1 MIDNIPHL
9 SPYPDYGTTEIP
21 WLEAVPINWQ
31 VIRAKV
37 LFTRMRR
44 LVRPEDDVIT
54 AFRDGTV
61 TLRKNR
67 RTTGFTEAL
76 QEIGYQ
82 GIRKGDLVIHAMD
95 AFAGAIGVSDS
106 DGKGT
111 PVYSVCQASR
121 GAHSWYYALLLRE
134 MSRCG
139 FLLSLAKGIRERS
152 TDFRFADFASLDI
165 PLPPLSEQTAI
176 VRFLDHADGRI
187 RRAIRA
193 KQKLI
198 KLLEEQK
205 QAIIHRAVTRGLDP
219 NVSLKPSGVEWL
231 GDIPEHWEV
240 KRLKHIVSINAK
252 VLTETTPSDYEFNY
266 LDIGT
271 VSTGVLIKNPINLK
285 FSNAPS
291 RARRIIQNGDT
302 IISTVRTYLKAIYYV
317 EGIIDNIICS
327 TGFAVLTP
335 KIKMISKYISYMV
348 QSNAFMDKVTAN
360 SVGIAYPAIAESR
373 LGSLKV
379 LIPPYNEQATLVN
392 YLDEQFSIISSLIS
406 SQNNEISL
414 LREYRTRLI
423 ADVVTG
429 KLDVREAAESL
440 PEEAAD
446 PVMDDMDEEDA
457 VPAEPTDTDDTGE
470 ADE

>member
-9 SPYPDYGTTEIP
+9 SPYPDYGTTEMP

-31 VIRAKV
+31 VVRAKV

-111 PVYSVCQASR
+111 PVYSVCQASS
-121 GAHSWYYALLLRE
+121 GVHSWYYALLLRE

-139 FLLSLAKGIRERS
+139 FLLSLAKGIRVRS

-165 PLPPLSEQTAI
+165 PLPPLPEQETI
-176 VRFLDHADGRI
+176 VRFLDHADGRL

-219 NVSLKPSGVEWL
+219 NVRLKPSGVEWL

-240 KRLKHIVSINAK
+240 WNIARFAKVGNGSTPSRGNSSYWNNGKYPWLNSSSVNRNTISYTDQFVTETALNECHLPKIAPGSILVAITGQGKTRGTNALLEIEATINQHIAYITPRNNNFISSYYLHTTLSAAYKELRRISDDSGSTKGALTCNDIAHFKVPIPPVHEQKCITSSILKETHIV
-252 VLTETTPSDYEFNY
+252 
-266 LDIGT
+266 
-271 VSTGVLIKNPINLK
+271 
-285 FSNAPS
+285 
-291 RARRIIQNGDT
+291 
-302 IISTVRTYLKAIYYV
+302 
-317 EGIIDNIICS
+317 
-327 TGFAVLTP
+327 
-335 KIKMISKYISYMV
+335 
-348 QSNAFMDKVTAN
+348 
-360 SVGIAYPAIAESR
+360 
-373 LGSLKV
+373 
-379 LIPPYNEQATLVN
+379 
-392 YLDEQFSIISSLIS
+392 
-406 SQNNEISL
+406 
-414 LREYRTRLI
+414 
-423 ADVVTG
+423 
-429 KLDVREAAESL
+429 
-440 PEEAAD
+440 
-446 PVMDDMDEEDA
+446 
-457 VPAEPTDTDDTGE
+457 
-470 ADE
+470 